1 MPFPFISSYFTFPGI
16 TYDSECHL
24 LRSKC
29 LSYDSPLANNNL
41 TILHR
46 GSCSP
51 DDIDEEITVD
61 GIKRKKSNLCAKT
74 HCPFFAICKEI
85 VPGITSCHCP
95 ECRADQRPVCGSDG
109 TTYQNECYVR
119 KASCEASNT
128 IEILYEGHCDPS
140 NGQSN
145 IGQGIAQPSCDGM
158 KCPPYATCEINMYG
172 DPECICP
179 SVCLRIDSPVCGSD
193 GKTYENECEVRIKS
207 CKIQSHINIIHRGQC
222 GKCLQHLIKQFKI
235 PFTTLM
241 KNIPCL

>member
-1 MPFPFISSYFTFPGI
+1 MVGI

-29 LSYDSPLANNNL
+29 LSYDSLISSNL
-41 TILHR
+41 TIVHR
-46 GSCSP
+46 GHCNP
-51 DDIDEEITVD
+51 DTDPD
-61 GIKRKKSNLCAKT
+61 GHGKKSNLCAKSQ
-74 HCPFFAICKEI
+74 CQFSAICKELI
-85 VPGITSCHCP
+85 PGITSCHCP

-119 KASCEASNT
+119 KNSCETSSN
-128 IEILYEGHCDPS
+128 IEIHHEGHCDQENLIIPSSSSGPGSGS
-140 NGQSN
+140 NGM
-145 IGQGIAQPSCDGM
+145 IGRCDTM

-207 CKIQSHINIIHRGQC
+207 CKTEALVKISHKGQC
-222 GKCLQHLIKQFKI
+222 GKKI
-235 PFTTLM
+235 RFR
-241 KNIPCL
+241 